1 MSAMKKRP
9 DISVSFIGQDYSP
22 LEAAVKT
29 AVSVPPLSEEQ
40 HRRILFLTLNQINN
54 GKLTIGK
61 ATTRKESIPL
71 YKTIPSGECY
81 FDGVVGVV
89 TTNLLI
95 SENEWHS
102 MEDDPGEARTG
113 PVHVQVKLQ
122 IQSRIDAANRKSQPY
137 FLAAMLMHGKNIDLN
152 DDMVPSDEEELFDY
166 LLLFWFRDQFR
177 EAIRKGFYRQYRRF
191 ERNDDRLKGSIDFSR
206 HIRLN
211 MGQRNGKIAYNIREN
226 TNNNYIN
233 HLIVAAYDVLK
244 RKYPRLVEEN
254 FDSIRELKQS
264 LEELRQMIGYSQCR
278 SYDLIARNLRTISH
292 PYYTEYEQLRKTCLK
307 IMRNEQISIFE
318 TQGEENT
325 KGILYYMPDLW
336 EDFLET
342 RFQLPRGITMRAQ
355 ELVSIFG
362 VGTEGAENPQ
372 TFRQSTYPDYIF
384 YQQNNGENVPFM
396 ILDAKFKPG
405 NDEQKTGWPYA
416 ENGRLDGVL
425 EDYSKC
431 IRDMVS
437 INAHATGVIFPTK
450 NIKQSH
456 FCHKISRFNGVD
468 HFYTFPISIPPVG
481 EQSYR
486 DWVKALD
493 ENVSQT
499 MGSLKTCLEK
509 EAQYAWKAAQAMQTL
524 ADLREE

>member
-1 MSAMKKRP
+1 MKKQP
-9 DISVSFIGQDYSP
+9 DIFVSYIGQDYSP

-40 HRRILFLTLNQINN
+40 HRYILFSALDQITNSE
-54 GKLTIGK
+54 LTIGK
-61 ATTRKESIPL
+61 ATTRKESILL

-233 HLIVAAYDVLK
+233 HLIVAA
-244 RKYPRLVEEN
+244 
-254 FDSIRELKQS
+254 
-264 LEELRQMIGYSQCR
+264 
-278 SYDLIARNLRTISH
+278 
-292 PYYTEYEQLRKTCLK
+292 
-307 IMRNEQISIFE
+307 
-318 TQGEENT
+318 
-325 KGILYYMPDLW
+325 
-336 EDFLET
+336 
-342 RFQLPRGITMRAQ
+342 
-355 ELVSIFG
+355 
-362 VGTEGAENPQ
+362 
-372 TFRQSTYPDYIF
+372 
-384 YQQNNGENVPFM
+384 
-396 ILDAKFKPG
+396 
-405 NDEQKTGWPYA
+405 
-416 ENGRLDGVL
+416 
-425 EDYSKC
+425 
-431 IRDMVS
+431 
-437 INAHATGVIFPTK
+437 
-450 NIKQSH
+450 
-456 FCHKISRFNGVD
+456 
-468 HFYTFPISIPPVG
+468 
-481 EQSYR
+481 
-486 DWVKALD
+486 
-493 ENVSQT
+493 
-499 MGSLKTCLEK
+499 
-509 EAQYAWKAAQAMQTL
+509 
-524 ADLREE
+524 